1 MQASARYTVRTGGA
15 GNDGNTAFF
24 VGDQGSLPVIMADR
38 QVPVATLILDG
49 EAVTLRDRL
58 KR

>member
-1 MQASARYTVRTGGA
+1 VEQGRTEIQR
-15 GNDGNTAFF
+15 FF